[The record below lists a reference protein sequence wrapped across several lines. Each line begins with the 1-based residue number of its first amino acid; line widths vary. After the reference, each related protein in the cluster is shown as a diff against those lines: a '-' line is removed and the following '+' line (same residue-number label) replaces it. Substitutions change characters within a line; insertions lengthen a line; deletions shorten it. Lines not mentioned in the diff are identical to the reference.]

1 MQRSRW
7 AALNQIKEALLDIF
21 GRGVFMVHYEDKSSS
36 DDRPNCRSYDALP
49 PAPDAIL
56 PVWSPPPAWCLK
68 FAESSCLSLDRV
80 GALHLNSLT
89 RTDTLIT
96 SIRDLQRRCIDCAG
110 GRFAAC
116 GPNDRPLS
124 DPYVVRESSKLIGSF
139 WTKAIASLI

>member
-1 MQRSRW
+1 MILSRSKGANRMQSCSRTLRPRTTIDCSFSCRSEGRRANKFQRRPTGRMQRSRW

-80 GALHLNSLT
+80 GALHLNSQE
-89 RTDTLIT
+89 LI
-96 SIRDLQRRCIDCAG
+96 
-110 GRFAAC
+110 
-116 GPNDRPLS
+116 
-124 DPYVVRESSKLIGSF
+124 V
-139 WTKAIASLI
+139 